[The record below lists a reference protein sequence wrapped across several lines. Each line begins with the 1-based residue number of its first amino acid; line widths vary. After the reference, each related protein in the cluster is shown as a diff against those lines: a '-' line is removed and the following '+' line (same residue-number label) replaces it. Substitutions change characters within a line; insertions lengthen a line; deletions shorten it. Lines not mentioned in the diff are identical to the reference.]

1 MPALDAVSPPGPP
14 APVETQTNVDLAR
27 RLAPG
32 TLLGAR
38 YRISGQLGVGGM
50 GVVYRARDE
59 ELGTDIALKV
69 LRPDLRTNPEW
80 ISRFRRELVLARA
93 VTHKNVA
100 RIHDIGATAGV
111 PFLTMSLVARRA
123 LLHRLGQTAP
133 L

>member
-1 MPALDAVSPPGPP
+1 MGAVSARGPP

-32 TLLGAR
+32 TLVGAR

-69 LRPDLRTNPEW
+69 LRPDLGTNPEG

-93 VTHKNVA
+93 VTHKDVG
-100 RIHDIGATAGV
+100 RIHDIGETEGLRCLPISLGAGR
-111 PFLTMSLVARRA
+111 SLLA
-123 LLHRLGQTAP
+123 L
-133 L
+133 

>member
-69 LRPDLRTNPEW
+69 LRPDLGPNPEG
-80 ISRFRRELVLARA
+80 ISRFRREAVLARA
-93 VTHKNVA
+93 LTHHNVA
-100 RIHDIGATAGV
+100 RLHDIVDTEA
-111 PFLTMSLVARRA
+111 F
-123 LLHRLGQTAP
+123 
-133 L
+133 